1 MLPPVRPVWHLRA
14 AAGKLDGETPPRG
27 RWRQCAPQND
37 VRKKRN
43 LCFHFLRDKI
53 FAFELHGSGN
63 QKAEKE
69 ETDPKPAFK
78 SACRL
83 KRGIKRAARFPQI
96 PAVQGFSKALGWH
109 QKRGAGISQGT
120 ASQADRKISGKTKD
134 FPAFSRGIKTG
145 VKPISNDILKYF

>member
-1 MLPPVRPVWHLRA
+1 MCRPVRPCVGSFGAGRAVDGLR
-14 AAGKLDGETPPRG
+14 GI
-27 RWRQCAPQND
+27 
-37 VRKKRN
+37 KRN
-43 LCFHFLRDKI
+43 LSW
-53 FAFELHGSGN
+53 FEGN
-63 QKAEKE
+63 LKERVSKDFQKAFKSVFFMPQTWGFPCLEMRKSGA
-69 ETDPKPAFK
+69 KPTAK

-96 PAVQGFSKALGWH
+96 PAVRGFSKALGWH